1 MENFENIHDME
12 REDTKSKLPLGWLL
26 IFVGL
31 IAFGVYY
38 CAAYTPQISGWSQEK
53 AYEESLKK

>member
-1 MENFENIHDME
+1 MENFENIHEME
-12 REDTKSKLPLGWLL
+12 RQDTQHKLPAGWLL

-31 IAFGVYY
+31 IAFVLYY
-38 CAAYTPQISGWSQEK
+38 CAAYTPEISGWSQVK